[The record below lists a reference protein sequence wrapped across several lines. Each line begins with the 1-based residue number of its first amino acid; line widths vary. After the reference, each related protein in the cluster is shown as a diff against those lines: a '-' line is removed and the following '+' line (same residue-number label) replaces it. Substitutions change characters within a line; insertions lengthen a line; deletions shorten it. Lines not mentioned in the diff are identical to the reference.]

1 MNVCREKKINADT
14 NMPGWL
20 SMLFT
25 LIVVAIVSAIL
36 FGVGKMLLARMK
48 EKKTDEAEKSLGGSE
63 SVEIAR

>member
-1 MNVCREKKINADT
+1 
-14 NMPGWL
+14 MPGWL